1 MSYRLR
7 RHDSERGIALVGVLC
22 VVSLLTV
29 LAVGA
34 LESTRRH
41 GQLAHRSFEVAQ
53 ASELAD
59 SAIRVAILQLT
70 APAQAWGVASVPDSL
85 SVRIFDQPVAVQI
98 EREARRVDLNA
109 TDEDVLIA
117 ALTSHQVE
125 EADARVLA
133 ARIVDW
139 RDVDDAAELRG
150 AERGEYRRAGR
161 DSGPRNAPFE
171 TVSELRQVLGGET
184 LTDAALDAFTV
195 YSHAREPQVREFAES
210 ATLAGEAVKLS
221 ACASVERIS
230 ICRVAIVRFTGN
242 RANPTLVYSW
252 STRYARS

>member
-139 RDVDDAAELRG
+139 RDVDDAAE
-150 AERGEYRRAGR
+150 RGEYRRAGR

-184 LTDAALDAFTV
+184 LTDATLDAFTV